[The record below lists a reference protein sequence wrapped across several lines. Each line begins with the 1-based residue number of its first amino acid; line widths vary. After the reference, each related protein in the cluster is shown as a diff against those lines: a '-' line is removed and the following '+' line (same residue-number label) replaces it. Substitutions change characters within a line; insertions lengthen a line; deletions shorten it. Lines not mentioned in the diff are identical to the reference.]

1 MFHCFCIAPPT
12 CWMAVHPSQHWPLR
26 IQHVQRGDGS
36 FLQVP
41 SRLVVRNVP
50 RLVPAVC
57 PFLSVRKTPT
67 GLSVWIAAPVGVG
80 LWGCDVLHA
89 PDVTGQASIKEKPFS
104 PPPPAYQSAKWSA
117 RAPLLER
124 SDAIFF
130 QTGGHKVVRVFFF
143 CTYIFSHYKDR
154 NLTLPPVFGWSYRK
168 KIIIST
174 TP

>member
-1 MFHCFCIAPPT
+1 MHQFFFCLFPLGKMSLLKVNILFHCFCIAPPT

-41 SRLVVRNVP
+41 SRSVVRNVP

-89 PDVTGQASIKEKPFS
+89 PDVTGQALIKEKTILSSSCLPVS
-104 PPPPAYQSAKWSA
+104 QMIGP
-117 RAPLLER
+117 
-124 SDAIFF
+124 
-130 QTGGHKVVRVFFF
+130 
-143 CTYIFSHYKDR
+143 CTP
-154 NLTLPPVFGWSYRK
+154 T
-168 KIIIST
+168 
-174 TP
+174 